1 MSLPDEIIRQRDFSS
16 GEIDPDAIRRDD
28 LDVYK
33 SAIRYGRN
41 VVATHTGGLVRRPG
55 RRFLFEDE
63 GIVMDFKPFDNA
75 AYKVVFVAGG
85 VRVRTL
91 DGALA
96 ASLTAPWGANDLTS
110 LVFEA
115 MDNEIFVAWRGQTQV
130 IKVAE
135 GTFAW
140 SIQGYAFSTGL
151 DGSRRM
157 PFYRFEV
164 TQNITMRP
172 SALSGTIT
180 VKFSGPV
187 LSFQHV
193 GVVFRYA
200 GRQIRITAVQS
211 STQATAACIERLP
224 NTYKVTVESGLGF
237 SIGQIVET
245 DTSNAKGEVVAVSG
259 NDVSIVS
266 VDKLTTPQVGETLV
280 GPTASS
286 KITAVVTTTI
296 GAAVQWD
303 EQFISNYRGWPRSVS
318 KDRQRLIFT
327 NFAQKK
333 NAVFWLAA
341 GNNRDGSI
349 GADPDNAMLEFIS
362 AECQVYHLVGGYDEF
377 ALTDKG
383 VFYIPISVGQPLQPG
398 SVEFRPIFS
407 SELAAIRPIEVTE
420 GLIFV
425 DKSQTGI
432 YAITAT
438 GQTARPYIANEIN
451 RFHRHLFDGVLS
463 IAATSATKE
472 FPSRQIYVVN
482 EDGSYV
488 VGQYN
493 PDRDYIGWLRQGGA
507 GRVLSVAG
515 AYGNVV
521 LMSVYTFN
529 GVDVGVAEELDYSL
543 LCDCALT
550 ISGDDSGNFLSLND
564 GAPLLLRSGQK
575 LSLSST
581 VSSFYAG
588 REVSVFAGGFYFGT
602 VDVPESGIINGF
614 AEYDE
619 ITIGIDFDWELH
631 PLLTNFEGGQ
641 SVGGQ
646 ASGGQGEQKRKI
658 KKMLL
663 TVRDTQEFAV
673 GNRIFGSYRGGEDMS
688 LPVPLRDE
696 TYKYR
701 ETGRSYDPDVTIKS
715 TFPGP
720 FKLIELFTKVT
731 V

>member
-28 LDVYK
+28 VDVLK
-33 SAIRYGRN
+33 SAVRYARN

-55 RRFLFEDE
+55 RRLLFEDF
-63 GIVMDFKPFDNA
+63 GVVMDFKPFDNA
-75 AYKVVFVAGG
+75 AYKVVFVDGG
-85 VRVRTL
+85 VKVRTQ

-96 ASLTAPWGANDLTS
+96 ASLSAPWGAADLDA
-110 LVFEA
+110 LVFEP
-115 MDNEIFVAWRGQTQV
+115 MDNEIFVAWGGETQV

-140 SIQGYAFSTGL
+140 TITPFAFATGL
-151 DGSRRM
+151 DGSVRT
-157 PFYRFEV
+157 PFYRFEA
-164 TQNITMRP
+164 TQNITMKP
-172 SALSGTIT
+172 TGLTGNITIR
-180 VKFSGPV
+180 FSQPV
-187 LSFQHV
+187 LNPAHV
-193 GVVFRYA
+193 GVIFRYA
-200 GRQIRITAVQS
+200 GRQLRITAVLS
-211 STQATAACIERLP
+211 SRTANAHVIERLP
-224 NTYKVTVESGLGF
+224 TTFKVTVEDGDGF

-245 DTSNAKGEVVAVSG
+245 DTSNAKGEVVGTSG
-259 NDVSIVS
+259 NDVSMVS

-280 GPTASS
+280 GPSASS
-286 KITAVVTTTI
+286 KITAVTETAI

-303 EQFISNYRGWPRSVS
+303 EQFISSYRGFPRSVS

-341 GNNRDGSI
+341 GNNRDGEI
-349 GADPDNAMLEFIS
+349 GADAENAMLEFIS
-362 AECQVYHLVGGYDEF
+362 AECQVFHVVGGYDEF

-383 VFYIPISVGQPLQPG
+383 VFYIPVSVGQPLQPG

-407 SELAAIRPIEVTE
+407 SELANIRPIEVTE

-425 DKSQTGI
+425 DKSQTGV

-438 GQTARPYIANEIN
+438 GQTARPYIANEVN
-451 RFHRHLFDGVLS
+451 RLHRHLFNGVKS

-482 EDGSYV
+482 DDGSYV

-493 PDRDYIGWLRQGGA
+493 PDREYIGWLRQDGA
-507 GRVLSVAG
+507 GRVISVAG
-515 AYGNVV
+515 QYGNVV
-521 LMSVYTFN
+521 LMSIYTFD
-529 GVDVGVAEELDYSL
+529 GVDFGVAEELDYDL
-543 LCDCALT
+543 LCDCAT
-550 ISGDDSGNFLSLND
+550 SINADDASNFLELND
-564 GAPLLLRSGQK
+564 GSPLLLSSGEII
-575 LSLSST
+575 SLNGIISQ
-581 VSSFYAG
+581 FYAG
-588 REVSVFAGGFYFGT
+588 RVISVFAGGFYFK
-602 VDVPESGIINGF
+602 DIEVPPTGVLTDF
-614 AEYDE
+614 TDYDQ
-619 ITIGIDFDWELH
+619 ITLGIDFGWELH
-631 PLLTNFEGGQ
+631 PLFTNFEGGQ

-646 ASGGQGEQKRKI
+646 ASGGQGEQKRKV

-663 TVRDTQEFAV
+663 TVRGTQEFQV

-688 LPVPLRDE
+688 LPVPKRDD
-696 TYKYR
+696 TYRYR
-701 ETGRSYDPDVTIKS
+701 ETGRSYDPVVPIAS
-715 TFPGP
+715 TFPGT